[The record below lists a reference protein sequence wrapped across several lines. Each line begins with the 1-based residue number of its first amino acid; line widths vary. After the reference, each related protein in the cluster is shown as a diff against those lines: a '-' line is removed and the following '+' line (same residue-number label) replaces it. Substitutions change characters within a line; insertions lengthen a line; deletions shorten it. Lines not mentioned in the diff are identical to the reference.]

1 MVIIYAATIFLSA
14 FLLFQVQ
21 PVVGKMVL
29 PWFGGSAAVWTTCML
44 FFQVLLLLG
53 YLYAHVATRYL
64 TPRRQALLH
73 VALLAAAA
81 LTLPLAANV
90 SWKPAPSS
98 DPALLLLGMLTA
110 TIGLPYFVLSSTGP
124 LLQHWFAG
132 ERPGSVPYR
141 LFALSNFGSMLGL
154 LSFPLVLEPAFT
166 MPQIGNAWSLAFIA
180 FAALSAT
187 LAVRAAGAHGITSAT
202 TASDGAAIALA
213 ASAAGMG
220 FGAGAGAPHRMALA
234 SARNAGGER
243 QATGAGPGGSGGRA
257 GADAVPSRC
266 DLVMWCVLA
275 AVPTVILMAATSH
288 LTANI
293 APMPLLWVLP
303 LALYLLTFILCF
315 ENSRWYKRQLFL
327 PLLLALTP
335 LTIGFTGHPSL
346 LPHGIAG
353 PVALYCAGVFV
364 FCMSCHGELAR
375 RKPAPKHLTAFY
387 LMIACGGALGGSFT
401 ALLAPRIFNDDYELA
416 LACLA
421 ALCAVA
427 AALWRQESRWT
438 KALLGSASFIGL
450 MWGASV
456 FMPEPHEQKARNFYG
471 TVKVHEAVYGNN
483 RVRQLSHGAIMHG
496 YQFLDPARRRWP
508 TAYFGPNTGADIAI
522 RASRRGAGQKVG
534 IVGLG
539 AGTLAAY
546 CRPGDNY
553 RFYEINPLV
562 TQLATTQFSY
572 LSDCPGK
579 VDVAPG
585 DARLTLE
592 AEPDQQFDLL
602 ILDAFSGDAIPVH
615 LLTREA
621 FATYFRHLKPGGV
634 LAVHTS
640 NLYLNLAPV
649 VRSVADYYHRS
660 AFLVSSR
667 SNHALGTN
675 AAQWVLLGPA
685 ERLLQ
690 FESVRP
696 LPPAPSQR
704 LWTDNYSSIAGIL
717 R

>member
-1 MVIIYAATIFLSA
+1 
-14 FLLFQVQ
+14 
-21 PVVGKMVL
+21 
-29 PWFGGSAAVWTTCML
+29 
-44 FFQVLLLLG
+44 
-53 YLYAHVATRYL
+53 
-64 TPRRQALLH
+64 
-73 VALLAAAA
+73 
-81 LTLPLAANV
+81 
-90 SWKPAPSS
+90 
-98 DPALLLLGMLTA
+98 
-110 TIGLPYFVLSSTGP
+110 
-124 LLQHWFAG
+124 
-132 ERPGSVPYR
+132 
-141 LFALSNFGSMLGL
+141 
-154 LSFPLVLEPAFT
+154 
-166 MPQIGNAWSLAFIA
+166 
-180 FAALSAT
+180 
-187 LAVRAAGAHGITSAT
+187 
-202 TASDGAAIALA
+202 
-213 ASAAGMG
+213 
-220 FGAGAGAPHRMALA
+220 
-234 SARNAGGER
+234 
-243 QATGAGPGGSGGRA
+243 
-257 GADAVPSRC
+257 
-266 DLVMWCVLA
+266 
-275 AVPTVILMAATSH
+275 
-288 LTANI
+288 
-293 APMPLLWVLP
+293 
-303 LALYLLTFILCF
+303 
-315 ENSRWYKRQLFL
+315 
-327 PLLLALTP
+327 
-335 LTIGFTGHPSL
+335 
-346 LPHGIAG
+346 
-353 PVALYCAGVFV
+353 
-364 FCMSCHGELAR
+364 
-375 RKPAPKHLTAFY
+375 
-387 LMIACGGALGGSFT
+387 
-401 ALLAPRIFNDDYELA
+401 
-416 LACLA
+416 
-421 ALCAVA
+421 
-427 AALWRQESRWT
+427 
-438 KALLGSASFIGL
+438 
-450 MWGASV
+450 
-456 FMPEPHEQKARNFYG
+456 
-471 TVKVHEAVYGNN
+471 
-483 RVRQLSHGAIMHG
+483 VRQLSHGAIMHG